1 MEAAIDILQR
11 SRRRGG
17 PTGFVA
23 TLKARRETIVAA
35 CAWSILLVLL
45 LVGGRLH
52 EPWFDEAQAWLVA
65 QDSDPLQILTQVV
78 RYEGTPALWHL
89 LLWGVQRLGLGYGG
103 FYLVSA
109 ALALVG
115 AWLVLFKS
123 PFPLWM
129 RIGVVFSYFFAYQYA
144 VVARSY
150 ALDLALAPLLA
161 CLFERRA
168 ERPLAYGVAL
178 GLLANTN
185 AHSFILAI
193 PLGLD
198 FTWTCARRPAGARG
212 LAAVLICAALGVAAI
227 LQAWPPHDP
236 QFKSAGGVQLMVARP
251 LVLFVEGLI
260 ERADPF
266 LPWDAG
272 VRLFWSGVAMSLLVV
287 IPTAM
292 LVAKA
297 GRLPLATMMTG
308 ALAIFY
314 LLVYSNY
321 WHSGIVFLM
330 LLLILW
336 ISWRGFPR
344 MRRDHRIW
352 LLCACATLLAYQD
365 VDAGAAWLRD
375 LRAPYSASR
384 DAAQEIAEIGRIHPG
399 ERIGAAGF
407 KTFSVEP
414 FLATQPFAN
423 ADPGPRRFYS
433 WRKDAGVPLYAS
445 PARWAALTRSR
456 DYRWL
461 LLSPDNARHDFHV
474 ATYVAAA
481 AKAGYCVVHTSP
493 GAMVWKTRLAEPD
506 SLILFGRCKRPGQA

>member
-1 MEAAIDILQR
+1 MEAAVDILQP
-11 SRRRGG
+11 SRRSGG

-23 TLKARRETIVAA
+23 ALKARRETLVGA
-35 CAWSILLVLL
+35 CAWSVLLGLL

-52 EPWFDEAQAWLVA
+52 EPWFDEAQAWLIA
-65 QDSDPLQILTQVV
+65 QDSSPFQILTQVA

-89 LLWGVQRLGLGYGG
+89 VLWGVQRLGLGYGG

-115 AWLVLFKS
+115 AWLVLFRS
-123 PFPLWM
+123 PFPPWM
-129 RIGVVFSYFFAYQYA
+129 RVGVVFSYFFAYQYA

-161 CLFERRA
+161 WLFERRA

-185 AHSFILAI
+185 AHSFVLAM

-198 FTWTCARRPAGARG
+198 FAWTCARRGAGARG
-212 LAAVLICAALGVAAI
+212 LAAVLICGGLGVAAH

-236 QFKSAGGVQLMVARP
+236 QFQSAGGVKPMAARP
-251 LVLFVEGLI
+251 LVIFVEGLI
-260 ERADPF
+260 ERAATF
-266 LPWDAG
+266 LPWGEG
-272 VRLFWSGVAMSLLVV
+272 VRLFWSGVTMSLLVL
-287 IPTAM
+287 IPAAV
-292 LVAKA
+292 LAAKA
-297 GRLPLATMMTG
+297 GRAFLASAMAT
-308 ALAIFY
+308 ALAVFY
-314 LLVYSNY
+314 LVVYSNY
-321 WHSGIVFLM
+321 WHSGMVFLT
-330 LLLILW
+330 LLVILW
-336 ISWRGFPR
+336 ISWRGLPG
-344 MRRDHRIW
+344 MRRDHRLW

-375 LRAPYSASR
+375 LRGPYSASR
-384 DAAQEIAEIGRIHPG
+384 DAAQEIAEIQRRHPG
-399 ERIGAAGF
+399 ERIAAAGF

-414 FLATQPFAN
+414 LLATQPFAN
-423 ADPGPRRFYS
+423 AAPGPRRFYS

-445 PARWAALTRSR
+445 PARWAAMTRSR

-461 LLSPDNARHDFHV
+461 LLSPDNARHDFDV
-474 ATYVAAA
+474 PSYVAAA

-493 GAMVWKTRLAEPD
+493 GAMVWKTRIAEPD
-506 SLILFGRCKRPGQA
+506 SLILFGRCDRPGQA